1 MNTLLK
7 QVKGL
12 TLDVLLEVSFQKK
25 KLSDYYAIILV
36 SFLLV
41 WCIAEVVDSQANY
54 KGYRYDVHF
63 LRCHTFTVIHSV
75 NGKEVC

>member
-41 WCIAEVVDSQANY
+41 
-54 KGYRYDVHF
+54 
-63 LRCHTFTVIHSV
+63 
-75 NGKEVC
+75 